1 MSVQALAGVR
11 ARMLPMLQVAAEQ
24 YRDRVPE
31 GYPVVV
37 DSVENGVIGIEFDPS
52 YALYVSAEGDGLYA
66 DIYRRA
72 PRIDNRSG
80 ASRQKFAGLPF
91 DERRRLEPDVSDQA
105 LRNLIHELMHYWNT
119 QPNVIFVTED

>member
-24 YRDRVPE
+24 YRERVPE

-37 DSVENGVIGIEFDPS
+37 DSVESGVIGIEFDPS
-52 YALYVSAEGDGLYA
+52 YALYVSAEGDELYA

-80 ASRQKFAGLPF
+80 ASRQKYAGLPY
-91 DERRRLEPDVSDQA
+91 DERRRLEPDVSDQV
-105 LRNLIHELMHYWNT
+105 LRNLVHELMHYWNT
-119 QPNVIFVTED
+119 QPNVIFVTDD

>member
-24 YRDRVPE
+24 YRERVPD

-37 DSVENGVIGIEFDPS
+37 DSVDNGVIGIEFDPN
-52 YALYVSAEGDGLYA
+52 YALYVSSEGDGLYA

-72 PRIDNRSG
+72 PRIDNRSS
-80 ASRQKFAGLPF
+80 ASREKFAGLPF
-91 DERRRLEPDVSDQA
+91 DERRPLEPDVSDQV
-105 LRNLIHELMHYWNT
+105 LRNLIHELMHYWNA
-119 QPNVIFVTED
+119 QPNVIFVTDD